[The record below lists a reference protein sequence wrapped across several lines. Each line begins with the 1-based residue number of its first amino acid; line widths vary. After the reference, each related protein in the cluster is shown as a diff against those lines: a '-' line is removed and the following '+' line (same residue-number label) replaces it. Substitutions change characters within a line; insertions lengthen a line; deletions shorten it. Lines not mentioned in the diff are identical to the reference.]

1 MAKDTARRDGEQGEQ
16 AGREPSRRTG
26 GEQGERTAGERG
38 ARTGG
43 GESARTGGRG
53 AMAEPAEPADPAAE
67 PAGGGKVA
75 MVTGGS
81 RGIGRAVVE
90 ALLRAGYRVYFGSRT
105 QDSVNRA
112 LADLRSR
119 HGAAVAGRP
128 LDVRRQEQVDAF
140 VEWVIAQ
147 AGRVDCL
154 VNNAGM
160 GIFGPVYGLSGDQWR
175 EVLDTNLS
183 GAFYCIRAVA
193 ETMKE
198 QGAGWIFNI
207 ASLASKNAMVGGA
220 AYNASK
226 FGLLGLSEAAMLDL
240 RQFGVRVA
248 AILPGSVDT
257 SFGNPGARTGDQS
270 WMLAP
275 EDVAAMVLHLLTYP
289 DRALPSLVEMR
300 PTRPPK
306 R

>member
-1 MAKDTARRDGEQGEQ
+1 MANDETEW
-16 AGREPSRRTG
+16 AGG
-26 GEQGERTAGERG
+26 AG
-38 ARTGG
+38 
-43 GESARTGGRG
+43 
-53 AMAEPAEPADPAAE
+53 
-67 PAGGGKVA
+67 GGGKVA

-81 RGIGRAVVE
+81 RGIGRAAVE
-90 ALLRAGYRVYFGSRT
+90 ALLGAGYRVYFGSRT
-105 QDSVNRA
+105 QDSVTRA

-119 HGAAVAGRP
+119 HGAAAAGRP
-128 LDVRRQEQVDAF
+128 LDVRSQEQVDAF
-140 VEWVIAQ
+140 VEWVIAE
-147 AGRVDCL
+147 AGRIDCL
-154 VNNAGM
+154 VNNAGQ
-160 GIFGPVYGLSGDQWR
+160 GTFGPVYGLSGDQWR
-175 EVLDTNLS
+175 EVLETNLS

-193 ETMKE
+193 GRMKE

-207 ASLASKNAMVGGA
+207 GSLASKNAMVGGA

-248 AILPGSVDT
+248 AILPGSVET
-257 SFGNPGARTGDQS
+257 SFGHPRGRGGDQS

-275 EDVAAMVLHLLTYP
+275 EDVAAMILHLLSYP

-306 R
+306 K